1 MAEAPDKEK
10 LIADAWQRWREAD
23 FTWEGLAK
31 WRWVGWLIIS
41 EGNREYAVEIETGRK
56 YGEPKQ
62 SADRPTTA
70 GISRPASLQDYWRAD
85 TSSGLLRTDAEMG
98 PELVSTSRQP
108 TYHAAH
114 LPIKYEHGT
123 STLKDGDTDGQK
135 AAALNQLVL
144 QRLKVPD
151 AEARF
156 DGGVWLGAPDF
167 GFDKSEFESIS
178 YRSAIFTGRARFV
191 DAIFTG
197 RAWFDDVTFTDGVW
211 FGNATFTDGAW
222 FGGATFINNAWFGGA
237 TFTGAWFSTATF
249 EGDAQFDHAI
259 FTHTAWFKYAT
270 FTGPALFSDAN
281 FTGGALFSGATFKDI
296 IRFEQTQFN
305 LKASFTSMPTANWP
319 DKALAWHSAFN
330 GAAFKCVLDFT
341 GSGFGHLAVF
351 DGALIDVGIR
361 LDGVAEVGAAE
372 TFRKERD
379 AAKNVVQREGQS
391 KEEHRKQADKQLAQ
405 LERGCRVLKQEME
418 KQSDKQR
425 EQMLYK
431 FELLARRAQSNLRLG
446 EKTFSFLYDW
456 AADYGAS
463 IIRPFIALAIV
474 ILSFAGIFVG
484 WAFWMGV
491 AGEGQRRI
499 ALEPATI
506 QAVNFSLSNSFKPLS
521 ALAED
526 AGTTGTIIDG
536 LLHQNGWI
544 GICVRLVSILQ
555 SLLSV
560 TLAFLFG
567 LSVRRRFQ
575 IN

>member
-1 MAEAPDKEK
+1 MTEAPDREK
-10 LIADAWQRWREAD
+10 LIADAWERWWEAD

-31 WRWVGWLIIS
+31 EQWVGWLIIS
-41 EGNREYAVEIETGRK
+41 EGDREYAVEIETGRK
-56 YGEPKQ
+56 YGEPRQ

-98 PELVSTSRQP
+98 HELVSASGQP

-114 LPIKYEHGT
+114 LPLNYSDET
-123 STLKDGDTDGQK
+123 PTLKCGDTDGKK

-156 DGGVWLGAPDF
+156 DGGVWLSAPDL
-167 GFDKSEFESIS
+167 GPDKSEFGPIV
-178 YRSAIFTGRARFV
+178 YNNAIFNGN
-191 DAIFTG
+191 AIF
-197 RAWFDDVTFTDGVW
+197 DS
-211 FGNATFTDGAW
+211 ATFTGDAS
-222 FGGATFINNAWFGGA
+222 FRGA
-237 TFTGAWFSTATF
+237 TFTGKAWF
-249 EGDAQFDHAI
+249 DR
-259 FTHTAWFKYAT
+259 AT
-270 FTGPALFSDAN
+270 FTGVTEFSATFAGVASFDR
-281 FTGGALFSGATFKDI
+281 ATFKGRI
-296 IRFEQTQFN
+296 KFQLAQFHS
-305 LKASFTSMPTANWP
+305 KAYFTHIPSSNWP
-319 DKALAWHSAFN
+319 EKTITWHASFN
-330 GAAFKCVLDFT
+330 GAAFKDVLDFY
-341 GSGFGHLAVF
+341 GSGFGRLAAF

-361 LDGVAEVGAAE
+361 LDPVSEIEAAQ
-372 TFRKERD
+372 TFRRERNGALQVEKID
-379 AAKNVVQREGQS
+379 GQTKRDRQEQR
-391 KEEHRKQADKQLAQ
+391 
-405 LERGCRVLKQEME
+405 
-418 KQSDKQR
+418 DKQR

-463 IIRPFIALAIV
+463 IVRPFIALAIV
-474 ILSFAGIFVG
+474 ILTFAGIFIG
-484 WAFWMGV
+484 WAFLMGV
-491 AGEGQRRI
+491 AGEGQRQI
-499 ALEPATI
+499 DLEHAAAQAL
-506 QAVNFSLSNSFKPLS
+506 NFALSNSFKPLS
-521 ALAED
+521 ALSAD
-526 AGTTGTIIDG
+526 AATSGTIVDA
-536 LLHQNGWI
+536 LLNQNMWI